1 VHGTVRA
8 KSLDDRVGCFALIT
22 LMQRA
27 ARIRHVFRLFRAGGD
42 RDARRGDGG
51 VYVVEPDAA
60 LVLEGTTAGD
70 IPGVSPTDAA
80 CKMGGGPVISLTD
93 MRTVYPKDYFR
104 RAMALGKENNI
115 PVQPKTVRAGGTDA
129 GTIHVS
135 RGGVKTLTI
144 SHPCRYIHSAIAM
157 TTEKDIEAVRL
168 T

>member
-1 VHGTVRA
+1 
-8 KSLDDRVGCFALIT
+8 
-22 LMQRA
+22 M
-27 ARIRHVFRLFRAGGD
+27 
-42 RDARRGDGG
+42 
-51 VYVVEPDAA
+51 
-60 LVLEGTTAGD
+60 LEGTTAGD

-80 CKMGGGPVISLTD
+80 CKMGGGAVISLTD

-157 TTEKDIEAVRL
+157 TTEKDIEAVIDL
-168 T
+168 MALMMAEISGGKL

>member
-1 VHGTVRA
+1 
-8 KSLDDRVGCFALIT
+8 
-22 LMQRA
+22 M
-27 ARIRHVFRLFRAGGD
+27 
-42 RDARRGDGG
+42 
-51 VYVVEPDAA
+51 
-60 LVLEGTTAGD
+60 
-70 IPGVSPTDAA
+70 
-80 CKMGGGPVISLTD
+80 KMGGGAVISLTD

-157 TTEKDIEAVRL
+157 TTEKDIEAVIDL
-168 T
+168 MALMMAEISGGKL